1 MRFHPVLIALPL
13 ALGAALHALPADA
26 QTLRGSRA
34 AVDRAFRKA
43 HDHDLTFFRNG
54 SSVRSAADRGD
65 LVKLRGNADFRVHQ
79 VTYPYVLPTTVTFV
93 RRLAEQYRD
102 HCGEKMVVTS
112 AVRPRSFRL
121 INSVDKSVHPT
132 GMAIDIRKPARARCA
147 SWLRETLL
155 ALEGNGVLDAT
166 EERRPPHFH
175 VAVFPEPY
183 RAYVGRQGDSD
194 SSPAKSSAAKKAV
207 ASRSS
212 ASRGET
218 AERRTHRVK
227 RGETLSH
234 ISRRYGTSV
243 ARIKSANS
251 MRSSRIVPGQVL
263 RIPGSGR

>member
-1 MRFHPVLIALPL
+1 MRLHPILLALPL
-13 ALGAALHALPADA
+13 LAGTLHAPQADA
-26 QTLRGSRA
+26 QTLRGSHG
-34 AVDRAFRKA
+34 AVDRAYRKA

-54 SSVRSAADRGD
+54 TGVRSAVDRGD
-65 LVKLRGNADFRVHQ
+65 LVKLRGNADFRIHQ

-93 RRLAEQYRD
+93 KRLAEQYRD

-121 INSVDKSVHPT
+121 ANSVDKSVHPT
-132 GMAIDIRKPARARCA
+132 GMAIDIRKPTRARCA
-147 SWLRETLL
+147 GWLRETLL

-183 RAYVGRQGDSD
+183 MAYLGRRPDTAPA
-194 SSPAKSSAAKKAV
+194 SSG
-207 ASRSS
+207 ASRKS
-212 ASRGET
+212 ASASPSSGA
-218 AERRTHRVK
+218 AERKTHRVK

-234 ISRRYGTSV
+234 IARRHGTSV

-251 MRSSRIVPGQVL
+251 MRSSRIKPGQVL
-263 RIPGSGR
+263 RIPSSGR

>member
-1 MRFHPVLIALPL
+1 MRLHPVLIALPL
-13 ALGAALHALPADA
+13 ALSAALHALPADA

-34 AVDRAFRKA
+34 AVDRAYRKA

-121 INSVDKSVHPT
+121 TNSVDKSVHPT
-132 GMAIDIRKPARARCA
+132 GMAVDIRKPARARCA
-147 SWLRETLL
+147 SWLRGTLL
-155 ALEGNGVLDAT
+155 SLEGSGVLDAT

-175 VAVFPEPY
+175 VVVFPEPY
-183 RAYVGRQGDSD
+183 RAYVGRQGDS
-194 SSPAKSSAAKKAV
+194 SPSGSSASTKKAV

-212 ASRGET
+212 ASRSEA

-263 RIPGSGR
+263 RIPGSSR